1 MKTLAILMV
10 LIGTGA
16 TLAGCQ
22 SEEER
27 LMAQRERTLSS
38 CRERT
43 QAATTES
50 MRNVDVEQFCNCLAD
65 GFEAAGPNGQPDTIA
80 IGQQCEAQAQRP
92 GAYGAL

>member
-1 MKTLAILMV
+1 MKMLAILTV

-27 LMAQRERTLSS
+27 LMAQRDTMMNS

-43 QAATTES
+43 KAATTAS
-50 MRNVDVEQFCNCLAD
+50 MQNVDVEQFCNCLAD
-65 GFEAAGPNGQPDTIA
+65 GFEAAGPDAQPDTIA
-80 IGQQCEAQAQRP
+80 IGQQCEAQAQRLGP
-92 GAYGAL
+92 YGAP